1 MFGERWER
9 ILRERASLVALH
21 APSYTLT
28 FGDLDAQAR
37 SFHFEDEVV
46 LAQGDTP
53 DILRAT
59 LAGLLRC
66 VPVQFVEKDRERRI
80 PAVPVP
86 AGTAFIKQTVG
97 GSGLRRCQFFSF
109 AQMAADVDRLHHA
122 LDLSRRGVA
131 VAAIS
136 CAHSYGLSLTVLQT
150 LLNGIP
156 LCWAPQP
163 FAQPL
168 MEAIRHHERAFLPG
182 VPAMWKAWLMGQ
194 VSFTNISLAISAGS
208 PLTLELEAMAR
219 EKHGLKLHNLYGAS
233 ECGTISWDA
242 SDEPRADGGELGT
255 LLPGVEV
262 ESSADGCWLVKSES
276 VGLGYDEA
284 VPGEI
289 FGNGQFLSCDTG
301 LAENGHL
308 SFEKSCGQGINVA
321 GRKLSPDEIAR
332 KIRQAGDLAEVHVFG
347 ASSRD
352 PERCQ
357 DIVVR
362 LPLPPSEID
371 VAFKTKVCAALAP
384 WEVPRRWLGTE

>member
-28 FGDLDAQAR
+28 FGDLDAEAR
-37 SFHFEDEVV
+37 SLASEDAVV

-59 LAGLLRC
+59 LAGLLRGA
-66 VPVQFVEKDRERRI
+66 PVQFVEKDRKRRI
-80 PAVPVP
+80 PVTSAP
-86 AGTAFIKQTVG
+86 AETAFIKQTVG

-109 AQMAADVDRLHHA
+109 AQMAADVDRLHDA
-122 LDLSRRGVA
+122 LDLSQRGVA

-168 MEAIRHHERAFLPG
+168 MEAMRHHERAFLPG

-194 VSFTNISLAISAGS
+194 MSFTNISLAVSAGS
-208 PLTLELEAMAR
+208 PLTLELESMAR

-242 SDEPRADGGELGT
+242 SEGPRTEAGDLGT

-262 ESSADGCWLVKSES
+262 ESSADGRWLVKSDS
-276 VGLGYDEA
+276 VGLGYDDTI
-284 VPGEI
+284 PGEI
-289 FGNGQFLSCDTG
+289 FGKGQFLSCDSG
-301 LAENGHL
+301 LAENGRL
-308 SFEKSCGQGINVA
+308 SFEKCLGRGINVA

-332 KIRQAGDLAEVHVFG
+332 KIRQAGGLAEVHVFG
-347 ASSRD
+347 APSRD

-357 DIVVR
+357 DIVVKLA
-362 LPLPPSEID
+362 LPQSEID